1 MSKQKDLQFLVYLA
15 KIAYPRHNSH
25 CFIIYMIVNYCDILK
40 QQQIFTL
47 RGVSPEFL
55 TNFVRETLW
64 DIDNTIVVND
74 NVERSCLKYIVVNN
88 TSRKVNVITKKFDNK
103 SVALLSYNLLYNL
116 KGAITGSF
124 KKCGCENLQFADEVE
139 LSLVNSACDWSHF
152 VIDSCLKN
160 FFDVPKLLYEGDL
173 ISIDLKKHGKEVFY
187 QTNKITNINEK
198 LHFKCNKIIYLGDN
212 VEGGYLCSKKTT
224 LKQATNIQSFIP
236 NENLD
241 LEKTLPSAFDTY
253 FGDLRKAVLPFIK
266 KNKSN
271 FLPVFL
277 LEGRRG
283 SGKSLLIKC
292 LASTLGMHLST
303 ISNFDVTAT
312 TYAQNETKLRNSFF
326 AAKMAAPSILQI
338 RNFENFGKNNEGQ
351 YDERLISYF
360 INEVKTLFESNSFPL
375 ILICCS
381 SDKNIPIE
389 LRRTF
394 LKTFEIK
401 APNDQEREKILN
413 WILESKNITSGIN
426 MSQIAN
432 KTHGFLFEDL
442 RTLIHY
448 AETENNLEEKF
459 IPRDN
464 FLRALDLMQS
474 NYSES
479 LGAPRVPQVKWSD
492 VGGLTEVKQEIIK
505 TIKLPLRH
513 PGLLKS
519 TGLKRSGIL
528 LYGPPGT
535 GKTLMAK
542 AVATECGLCFL
553 SVKGPELLNMYVGQS
568 EQNVREVFEKARDA
582 SPCIIFFDE
591 LDSLAPNRGASGDS
605 GGVMDRVVSQ
615 LLAEMDGLNQ
625 TGTVFIIG
633 WQQLLITQGEKKKSC
648 RDKLDKFYIILFVS
662 VRQIKCTKKNFN
674 SIVVIFFFLG
684 TNDSSRGTPSDVI
697 VSLDDFK
704 CAIKT
709 IKPSIRQED
718 LEYYNKLKSDLK

>member
-1 MSKQKDLQFLVYLA
+1 MSKQKDLRFLVYLA
-15 KIAYPRHNSH
+15 KIAYPRHNSY

-47 RGVSPEFL
+47 RGVSSEFL
-55 TNFVRETLW
+55 NNFVGGTVL
-64 DIDNTIVVND
+64 DIDNTIVAND
-74 NVERSCLKYIVVNN
+74 NVEQTCIKYVVVKD
-88 TSRKVNVITKKFDNK
+88 TTRKVNLITKKFDTK
-103 SVALLSYNLLYNL
+103 FVALLSYNLLYNL
-116 KGAITGSF
+116 KGAITCSF
-124 KKCGCENLQFADEVE
+124 KNCQGNLQFADEVE
-139 LSLVNSACDWSHF
+139 LSLVNSA
-152 VIDSCLKN
+152 
-160 FFDVPKLLYEGDL
+160 Y
-173 ISIDLKKHGKEVFY
+173 
-187 QTNKITNINEK
+187 T
-198 LHFKCNKIIYLGDN
+198 YL
-212 VEGGYLCSKKTT
+212 
-224 LKQATNIQSFIP
+224 A
-236 NENLD
+236 
-241 LEKTLPSAFDTY
+241 
-253 FGDLRKAVLPFIK
+253 DLRRAVFPFMKQK
-266 KNKSN
+266 KNK

-283 SGKSLLIKC
+283 SGKSLLVKC
-292 LASTLGMHLST
+292 LASTQGMHLYT

-338 RNFENFGKNNEGQ
+338 KNFENFGKNNEGQ

-360 INEVKTLFESNSFPL
+360 TTEVKTLFESNSFPL

-389 LRRTF
+389 LKRTF

-413 WILESKNITSGIN
+413 WILKSQDVTTDID
-426 MSQIAN
+426 MSEIAN

-442 RTLIHY
+442 QTLVHY
-448 AETENNLEEKF
+448 AMTDFTNEKKSAERCVVSQDYF
-459 IPRDN
+459 
-464 FLRALDLMQS
+464 FRALDLMQS

-492 VGGLTEVKQEIIK
+492 VGGLTEVKEEIIK
-505 TIKLPLRH
+505 TIKLPLKH
-513 PGLLKS
+513 SELLKT

-535 GKTLMAK
+535 GKTLIAK

-633 WQQLLITQGEKKKSC
+633 ATNRPDLIDPALLRPG
-648 RDKLDKFYIILFVS
+648 RFDKLLYVGPCIDRDSKIAVLTALTRKFTLE
-662 VRQIKCTKKNFN
+662 
-674 SIVVIFFFLG
+674 
-684 TNDSSRGTPSDVI
+684 NDSLIAEAVDLCPENFSGADFYGVCSSAWMAAVRRFVKTLEEGKNDRNSATASDVI
-697 VSLDDFK
+697 VTLDDFK
-704 CAIKT
+704 LAIKT

-718 LEYYNKLKSDLK
+718 LEYYNKLKSDFK